1 MRVKQLMTFHPEMGK
16 KASAGRTGRKRKS
29 REDKETQSPPAKVV
43 KMDAGTDEVWRPSKC
58 GERDLLLLVAVRF
71 LQERSMV
78 EWRPAGTDE
87 SRFELTNESVLFTH
101 FIEWGLALPPS
112 NFFQGLLHFYKLHL
126 FHLNPNSIVHI
137 SIFIHLC
144 EAFLGIQPHFN
155 LFRYLFY
162 LKP

>member
-1 MRVKQLMTFHPEMGK
+1 
-16 KASAGRTGRKRKS
+16 
-29 REDKETQSPPAKVV
+29 
-43 KMDAGTDEVWRPSKC
+43 MDAGTDEVWRPSKC
-58 GERDLLLLVAVRF
+58 GERDLLRLVAVGL

-78 EWRPAGTDE
+78 EWHPAGTDE
-87 SRFELTNESVLFTH
+87 SRFELTNESVLFTD
-101 FIEWGLALPPS
+101 FVERGLALPPS
-112 NFFQGLLHFYKLHL
+112 DFFRGLLHFYKLHL

-137 SIFIHLC
+137 SIFVHLC